1 MAIQAIRCG
10 KCGGMNAA
18 NNDLCGNCRA
28 PLGANAAGTA
38 CPKCSGERV
47 LVEQRPQKTASV
59 LVAVVGVLA
68 LLFGIFVAAGIVAIP
83 VGIGLLL
90 WAAALEYKKIRQWHC
105 RRCGTVFPV

>member
-38 CPKCSGERV
+38 C
-47 LVEQRPQKTASV
+47 V